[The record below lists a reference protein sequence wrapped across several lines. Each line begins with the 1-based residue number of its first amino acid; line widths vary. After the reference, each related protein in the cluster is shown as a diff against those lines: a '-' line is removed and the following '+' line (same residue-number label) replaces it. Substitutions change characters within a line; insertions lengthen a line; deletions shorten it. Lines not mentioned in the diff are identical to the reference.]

1 MDRIEPVE
9 DPDAGPSA
17 QSQFLSPFSEHSS
30 QSAQSPQR
38 PPLATPQPR
47 RNSSSNRA
55 RRPSIRIS
63 RLSSVSSLETVT
75 SQPQQPEQQQQ
86 PGPSLSRR
94 PSVQS
99 PVAEEDEYLYGGRR
113 RSSSEPRPG
122 RWSSPPS
129 DVLSRVTTPIRM
141 MPLSEESSHQSPMQ
155 LTPREDQYEQH
166 APENLQVPAPVLERP
181 GSRNVLR
188 RTSQAAL
195 NRFSRN
201 RASTVSGA
209 PSTLA
214 SQDQQRR
221 SEYAPQVVDVLD
233 VIGKLLH
240 LDETVPRR
248 IH

>member
-1 MDRIEPVE
+1 
-9 DPDAGPSA
+9 
-17 QSQFLSPFSEHSS
+17 
-30 QSAQSPQR
+30 
-38 PPLATPQPR
+38 
-47 RNSSSNRA
+47 
-55 RRPSIRIS
+55 
-63 RLSSVSSLETVT
+63 
-75 SQPQQPEQQQQ
+75 
-86 PGPSLSRR
+86 
-94 PSVQS
+94 
-99 PVAEEDEYLYGGRR
+99 
-113 RSSSEPRPG
+113 
-122 RWSSPPS
+122 
-129 DVLSRVTTPIRM
+129 
-141 MPLSEESSHQSPMQ
+141 MQ